1 MGRTMDSFDD
11 QLMRLS
17 AGGDHAAFEQL
28 VRRWEAMVGRVL
40 SRLVVK
46 SSERDDLCQEV
57 FLRVYMA
64 CSRYQGE
71 GQFKSWL
78 FRIVLNVARDAGR
91 RAQRRKSVAL
101 PIESELP
108 GRVDDLP
115 DFEINQ
121 GVREAVA
128 ELSPDV
134 REAIVLKHFAELT
147 FNQIATLT
155 GSPASTIKSRV
166 RQGLRELRTHMIKRG
181 LSPQELLP

>member
-1 MGRTMDSFDD
+1 MDSFDD
-11 QLMRLS
+11 QLMQLS

-28 VRRWEAMVGRVL
+28 VRRWETMVGRVL

-46 SSERDDLCQEV
+46 SAERDDLCQEV
-57 FLRVYMA
+57 FLRIYLA
-64 CSRYQGE
+64 RSRYRGN

-91 RAQRRKSVAL
+91 RAQRRNSVTL
-101 PIESELP
+101 PAESELP

-115 DFEINQ
+115 DFEIQ
-121 GVREAVA
+121 RGVRDAVA

-166 RQGLRELRTHMIKRG
+166 QQGLRELRTHMIKRG